1 MKCVVIF
8 SAFLLKAHA
17 WYKTPVYFCCKMKH
31 LASTIETIFR
41 VDSRGGKLIERDS
54 NVIMLYDYPRISH
67 DAIQIITD
75 QFPSVVVNT
84 MSCSSSS
91 SGFIVMFTL
100 PDRES
105 IFLTSVFFQMITLIV
120 IACLTYYF
128 SLGACLLNVN

>member
-1 MKCVVIF
+1 
-8 SAFLLKAHA
+8 
-17 WYKTPVYFCCKMKH
+17 MKH

-84 MSCSSSS
+84 MSCSSSRIQVLPLRGYDAIQTMPMTIPQEQDRGVYRLDRTAYCVRSVTSLRVGAS
-91 SGFIVMFTL
+91 S
-100 PDRES
+100 PRN
-105 IFLTSVFFQMITLIV
+105 
-120 IACLTYYF
+120 A
-128 SLGACLLNVN
+128 